1 MDPHQQPAPVPAPQP
16 EGGLGT
22 GAKIG
27 IGIGIGCLV
36 AVLSVGLV
44 LLFMGACTCSACS
57 SCCESMSQ
65 MAQKQQEIEEREAA
79 RLREVGETVQL
90 GFVSMTISD
99 AQRQGETVVITADV
113 ENTSFDAVTIGPEM
127 FSLSDADAET
137 YAVDA
142 EKAAMTMDGV
152 QAGQSVESNATLT
165 TRAVFTVPAEAN
177 GLILEVKAPEHGY
190 SKRRFK
196 LGL

>member
-1 MDPHQQPAPVPAPQP
+1 MDPYQQPAPVPAPRQDT
-16 EGGLGT
+16 GLGT

-36 AVLSVGLV
+36 AVLVAGLV

-57 SCCESMSQ
+57 SCCEGMAQ

-79 RLREVGETVQL
+79 KLREVGETVQL
-90 GFVSMTISD
+90 GYVSLTVSD

-113 ENTSFDAVTIGPEM
+113 ENTSFDSVTLGPEM
-127 FSLSDADAET
+127 FQLSDADAKT
-137 YAVDA
+137 YEVDMD
-142 EKAAMTMDGV
+142 KAAMTMEGIQV
-152 QAGQSVESNATLT
+152 GQSVESSTTIT
-165 TRAVFTVPAEAN
+165 TRAVFTVPAESV
-177 GLILEVKAPEHGY
+177 GLVLQVKAPEYGY
-190 SKRRFK
+190 TKRRYK